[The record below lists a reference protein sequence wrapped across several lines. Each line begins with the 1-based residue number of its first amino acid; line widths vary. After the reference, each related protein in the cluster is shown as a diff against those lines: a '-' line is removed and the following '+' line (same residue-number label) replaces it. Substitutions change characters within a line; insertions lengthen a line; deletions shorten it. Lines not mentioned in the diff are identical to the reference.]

1 MDILFDCRCSCNC
14 SVRLR
19 WVSVI
24 YMAGSQNAFTMCGCV
39 YPYSKHRDVDNNWH
53 GADPMWITFFHIWI
67 RELFFEKRALAL
79 FFLCTKMCQIKKSL
93 KIMSEFKTPNPVY
106 MEGKE
111 KFLWFEKNPNM
122 KEVHCSSDCTL
133 KTKGADTSWLTGLPD
148 RFMTGS
154 CRRRLRIGYGR
165 AKLIMRPPE
174 RCRTS
179 AETGDCDCSYSSR
192 VIWNDDN
199 QMYMYR
205 QAKMRILYFLYC
217 RRNPA

>member
-111 KFLWFEKNPNM
+111 KSLWFEKNPNM

-133 KTKGADTSWLTGLPD
+133 KTKGADTSWLTGLPVL
-148 RFMTGS
+148 FMTGS
-154 CRRRLRIGYGR
+154 CRRRLRIGYRKSEAYNETTRKVQDLCRNRGLWL
-165 AKLIMRPPE
+165 LILQPGHLKWWQSDVYVQ
-174 RCRTS
+174 TS
-179 AETGDCDCSYSSR
+179 QNANT
-192 VIWNDDN
+192 IFP
-199 QMYMYR
+199 
-205 QAKMRILYFLYC
+205 IL
-217 RRNPA
+217 